1 MGIFK
6 KIFKTVA
13 KPFKAIGKF
22 IKKGWKKLGKSKGKI
37 LIKPNKEISNKN
49 FDWLKKNF
57 KDEFDVAKEQSSPLQ
72 QKLMLLYSKLNID
85 FSKYKND
92 QVKGVYYMDL
102 YENSNEFLRNEIPAE
117 KLLPN
122 IKTDLD
128 VLMKWWKTKAT
139 KRYEKLYKDN
149 KLQTDTLWYEELT
162 SQNVKSC
169 LSSRG
174 KKM

>member
-1 MGIFK
+1 
-6 KIFKTVA
+6 
-13 KPFKAIGKF
+13 
-22 IKKGWKKLGKSKGKI
+22 
-37 LIKPNKEISNKN
+37 
-49 FDWLKKNF
+49 
-57 KDEFDVAKEQSSPLQ
+57 
-72 QKLMLLYSKLNID
+72 MLLYSKLNID

-162 SQNVKSC
+162 SQNVKSW